1 MRLFRT
7 DLQEDMALEMGRTKE
22 LSEPEFL
29 SVTAA
34 AAILGVTG
42 ITVRRA
48 INRGALRGYRIG
60 RKVLIKHDEFRA
72 WLESVRVSRAA

>member
-7 DLQEDMALEMGRTKE
+7 DLHGDTKLEIGRTRE
-22 LSEPEFL
+22 LPEPEFL
-29 SVTAA
+29 SITAA

-48 INRGALRGYRIG
+48 IDRGELQKFRIG
-60 RKVLIKHDEFRA
+60 RKILIKRADFRR
-72 WLESVRVSRAA
+72 WLDSLSVTRAA